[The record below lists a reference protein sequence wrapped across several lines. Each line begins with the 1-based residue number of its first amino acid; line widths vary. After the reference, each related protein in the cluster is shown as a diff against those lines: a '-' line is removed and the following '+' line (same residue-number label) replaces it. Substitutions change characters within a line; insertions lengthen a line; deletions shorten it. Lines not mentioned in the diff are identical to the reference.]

1 MTNNVIQ
8 FKKALCYFVVLCF
21 LFCPGSPSASLS
33 NIKNNS
39 MRTVP
44 YALQSL
50 PGDIWLKIVDH
61 NGRRDGLRRTCR
73 KLMAIIPA
81 VYRAELLLVRQRPGH

>member
-1 MTNNVIQ
+1 M
-8 FKKALCYFVVLCF
+8 KKKCNDGSSPNWL
-21 LFCPGSPSASLS
+21 PGEPGYLGNLVPSMLGTCWVPAG
-33 NIKNNS
+33 
-39 MRTVP
+39 TVP

-81 VYRAELLLVRQRPGH
+81 IYRAELLLVRQRPGH